1 VEGAT
6 TSRVFK
12 TYVERL
18 LAPALQPGSGCGY
31 GQSLGAHRLKRIKG
45 SSKRGAANSSTY
57 RPTLRTIEP
66 DKGSPLEDKAPPK
79 EDRCPHQGG
88 ADLEAMGRALA
99 AVSARDVQGF
109 FANCGYR
116 APAQHL

>member
-1 VEGAT
+1 MVDRRREDAVDEAAAST
-6 TSRVFK
+6 R
-12 TYVERL
+12 
-18 LAPALQPGSGCGY
+18 
-31 GQSLGAHRLKRIKG
+31 SL
-45 SSKRGAANSSTY
+45 RGLCTDRCRASIWTPRS
-57 RPTLRTIEP
+57 PTLRTIEP

-79 EDRCPHQGG
+79 EDQCPHQGG